1 MTAVAAP
8 FRHIGGAVIAD
19 HGPIDLA
26 QARRLA
32 RLYALEAASLAEANV
47 LPWSRTCA
55 ARAEALNEAILA
67 ACAWRRAAG
76 WRDPEAAD
84 QAGTR
89 SSRASSRASSARP

>member
-1 MTAVAAP
+1 MTTPP

-32 RLYALEAASLAEANV
+32 KAYALEAASLAEAGAIS
-47 LPWSRTCA
+47 WSRTCA
-55 ARAEALNEAILA
+55 ARAEALDEAIAA

-76 WRDPEAAD
+76 WRDPEEAD

-89 SSRASSRASSARP
+89 SSKASSRASSARP